1 MAAPSPTTRHTA
13 ERSAEAPP
21 AAATASAA
29 WAARTGSDAVAQLGT
44 RSTGL
49 TGDEVTAHR
58 ASAGANAI
66 PPHRA
71 NALAVLGRQFRNTVL
86 LLLLGTAIVAGLLG
100 DLTDAVIISVILLA
114 SIVLGFANEYAA
126 ERATARLQDSLTHS
140 AVVVRDGTSVS
151 VPVTDVVPGDIVELS
166 LGCRVPAD
174 LRLLT
179 VSGLSCDE
187 SMLSG
192 ESLPSD
198 KSIAPVTGTA
208 VSDLDSMAFMGTIV
222 RAGSATGVAVATGE
236 ATEIGRL
243 AAGLDRRMPET
254 SFQLGLRRFSL
265 LLVWV
270 AVALVAIVLFTGV
283 LLGRPFIES
292 VLFALAIAVGVT
304 PQLLPAVVN
313 TSLAAGARRLAKHKV
328 LVKRLVCIEDL
339 GNIQVLITD
348 KTGTLTIGSMTF
360 EHGLDPAGADAPE
373 LVGLAAR
380 TVTDAGAGS
389 GTTDALDAALV
400 AAAGPVTGAAPGTP
414 SSVLA
419 DLPFDHERRM
429 ASALVALSDG
439 PTLITK
445 GAPESVL
452 ARCVDVPSAAAAVA
466 QRELDRG
473 GRLIAVASKAMPGAT
488 ALESGDESGL
498 RLRGFLVFNDPPR
511 AEARASLQRLSE
523 LGIRLVI
530 ATGDHPAVASEVAR
544 SLGMEVGTPLTGEQI
559 DALDDRQLA
568 AALDDSSI
576 VARVS
581 PEQKERVVSVLRA
594 AGQTTG
600 FLGDGVNDSL
610 ALHSADVGIS
620 VDTATDV
627 AKDAADIVLLEK
639 SLDVIADGVAE
650 GRRIFANTLKY
661 VFMAASGNF
670 GNMISAAVASAFLP
684 FLPMLPGQILLGN
697 LLYDA
702 SQLTISSDR
711 VDSTAVRAPAHWD
724 IGAIGRFM
732 LVFGPLSSIFDL
744 ATFALLT
751 GAFHA
756 GATQFRTGWF
766 IESLVSQ
773 TLVVLVIRTRRY
785 PFVRSRPGIALLAA
799 LLAVVAIAIALPY
812 SPLGPVLG
820 FETPDA
826 GLLLAIAGVVVAYL
840 VIADL
845 AKFLFFREEGRRK
858 PPHPRLGRLRR
869 AIGPFAR

>member
-1 MAAPSPTTRHTA
+1 MTGRTT
-13 ERSAEAPP
+13 P
-21 AAATASAA
+21 AAVTPAVPGSAA
-29 WAARTGSDAVAQLGT
+29 WAARTAAESLTSLGSRT
-44 RSTGL
+44 TGL
-49 TGDEVTAHR
+49 TASEVETHR
-58 ASAGANAI
+58 AASGSNAI

-86 LLLLGTAIVAGLLG
+86 LLLLGTAIVAAAVG
-100 DLTDAVIISVILLA
+100 DVTDAAIIGVILAA
-114 SIVLGFANEYAA
+114 SVGLGFANEYAA
-126 ERATARLQDSLTHS
+126 ERATARLQDSLTQS
-140 AVVVRDGTSVS
+140 AVVTRDGVVVS
-151 VPVTDVVPGDIVELS
+151 IPVTELVPGDIVHLS

-179 VSGLSCDE
+179 TSGLSCDE
-187 SMLSG
+187 SVLSG
-192 ESLPSD
+192 ESLPSEKD
-198 KSIAPVTGTA
+198 AAPVAAATAIPDLASIAF
-208 VSDLDSMAFMGTIV
+208 LGTIV
-222 RAGSATGVAVATGE
+222 RAGSGTGVVIAIGSG
-236 ATEIGRL
+236 TEIGRL
-243 AAGLDRRMPET
+243 AAGLGRRMPET
-254 SFQLGLRRFSL
+254 SFQSGLRRFSL

-270 AVALVAIVLFTGV
+270 AVALVATVLLTGT
-283 LLGRPFIES
+283 LLGRPLLES

-313 TSLAAGARRLAKHKV
+313 TSLAAGARRLAKQKV

-348 KTGTLTIGSMTF
+348 KTGTLTIGAMSF
-360 EHGLDPAGADAPE
+360 QRALDAEGADAPE
-373 LVGLAAR
+373 LVALAAS

-400 AAAGPVTGAAPGTP
+400 AAAGSSGGSSGAAAAGT
-414 SSVLA
+414 VLA
-419 DLPFDHERRM
+419 QLPFDHERRM
-429 ASALVALSDG
+429 ASALVDAGTDTG
-439 PTLITK
+439 PVLITK
-445 GAPESVL
+445 GAPEGVL
-452 ARCVDVPSAAAAVA
+452 ARCVDVPAGAAAVA

-473 GRLIAVASKAMPGAT
+473 ARLIAIASKPMPGAS
-488 ALESGDESGL
+488 AVVPGDESGL
-498 RLRGFLVFNDPPR
+498 RLRGFLVFADPARP
-511 AEARASLQRLSE
+511 EARASLARLSE

-530 ATGDHPAVASEVAR
+530 ATGDHPAVAAEVAR
-544 SLGMEVGTPLTGEQI
+544 SLGMDAGTPLTGDQI
-559 DALDDRQLA
+559 DALDDR
-568 AALDDSSI
+568 ALTEALRDCGI

-581 PEQKERVVSVLRA
+581 PEQKERVVTLLRA
-594 AGQTTG
+594 GGQTVG

-610 ALHSADVGIS
+610 ALHGADVGIS

-670 GNMISAAVASAFLP
+670 GNMISAAAASAFLP

-711 VDSTAVRAPAHWD
+711 VDPAAVRAPARWD
-724 IGAIGRFM
+724 IAAIGRFM
-732 LVFGPLSSIFDL
+732 LIFGPLSSLFDL
-744 ATFALLT
+744 ATFALLL
-751 GAFHA
+751 GVFHA
-756 GATQFRTGWF
+756 DATQFRTGWF

-773 TLVVLVIRTRRY
+773 TLVVLIIRTRRY
-785 PFVRSRPGIALLAA
+785 PFVRSRPGVALMAA
-799 LLAVVAIAIALPY
+799 LVGVIAIAVALPF

-826 GLLLAIAGVVVAYL
+826 GLLLAIAGIVVAYL

-845 AKFLFFREEGRRK
+845 AKFLFFREESRRVA
-858 PPHPRLGRLRR
+858 PHPHQTRRLRR
-869 AIGPFAR
+869 AIGDLSR